1 MGQMYRKTLNFQMKI
16 KRNLGMYFVE
26 VEGGNSEGCNEL
38 GIKNWG

>member
-16 KRNLGMYFVE
+16 NRNLGMYFVE
-26 VEGGNSEGCNEL
+26 VEGGYSEGCNEL